1 MEIDPIQLLQQSDAL
16 LLFTVLAFG
25 LLFGKIRLGSFEIGA
40 TAGVL
45 LVALLFGHWGFD
57 FDTQTERLGFM
68 LFIFSVGFQAGPRF
82 FGVLRQDGLRY
93 LSLAVV
99 IGGTGYLVALV
110 AAKIIGLDLGAAA
123 GLLAGGLMTLI
134 HDAGS
139 STWTTAVL
147 ALWAEGFLGVLGP
160 GTVPFG
166 DSPLYSE
173 DSTR

>member
-1 MEIDPIQLLQQSDAL
+1 
-16 LLFTVLAFG
+16 
-25 LLFGKIRLGSFEIGA
+25 
-40 TAGVL
+40 
-45 LVALLFGHWGFD
+45 
-57 FDTQTERLGFM
+57 
-68 LFIFSVGFQAGPRF
+68 
-82 FGVLRQDGLRY
+82 
-93 LSLAVV
+93 
-99 IGGTGYLVALV
+99 V
-110 AAKIIGLDLGAAA
+110 AASARSWRMTIASAECTASAVMSVARPWRAIEWRMRRGFCMGI